1 MFFFSPEGE
10 YKHFI
15 VVCVKWLLEPAVQ
28 QWDKESRCVPV
39 SFPTAFVFL
48 IAVKKAYNFFFP
60 LSEQQAVC
68 GAGSKLINDE
78 LEEWQNALLVLC
90 WVC

>member
-1 MFFFSPEGE
+1 M
-10 YKHFI
+10 H
-15 VVCVKWLLEPAVQ
+15 
-28 QWDKESRCVPV
+28 PV

-48 IAVKKAYNFFFP
+48 IAVKKAYNFFSF
-60 LSEQQAVC
+60 SEQQAIR

-78 LEEWQNALLVLC
+78 LEEWQKALLVLH